1 MTAVSPMVSAPYQSA
16 GIFGAR
22 SKVFEYS
29 RVCGADEVRGRNQPG
44 LGTAGEILC
53 LHLKSGTVGS
63 VWLDGQQVYN
73 SIWKN

>member
-53 LHLKSGTVGS
+53 LHL
-63 VWLDGQQVYN
+63 
-73 SIWKN
+73 